1 MKVKLYLLRQQ
12 SLDLPCHFLQSQQV
26 HFHLKKVKIVIS
38 MGNYSSQ
45 GRGPHYEMSKVVSP
59 LPINICVIEGYVAC
73 S

>member
-1 MKVKLYLLRQQ
+1 
-12 SLDLPCHFLQSQQV
+12 
-26 HFHLKKVKIVIS
+26 